1 MKLKVGVLFG
11 GSSVEHEVSIISAAQ
26 AMAALDR
33 EKYDVVPIYLSK
45 NNLLF
50 CDPKL
55 LEIETFRDMDK
66 LEKSLD
72 QMALVKSGPKFF
84 LTPIKKSFFAKPV
97 EVDLIIPVVH
107 GTHCEDGTV
116 QGLFESVGIP
126 YAGCDV
132 IAAAVG
138 QDKVVMKH
146 ILQNSG
152 IPIVEWF
159 WFYRYD
165 FELNTSDYL
174 IRSKALGYPVVVKPA
189 NLGSSVGITVA
200 QNEEEFIVA
209 VQEAS
214 RYDVKIVVEKG
225 ITNLRE
231 INASVL
237 GFDQDLRVSVLE
249 EVRKSDAILSYE
261 NKYIGSAKGS
271 SKGMASAS
279 RIVPAPLS
287 ETQTQHIQELAIAT
301 FKALGSSGVARI
313 DFMLD
318 GQTDRIYVNEIN
330 TIPGSLAFYLWEATG
345 LDFSAL
351 MDQLVK
357 QAIDRQRMREKMIF
371 SYETNLL
378 ANYKKGTKGAK
389 AR

>member
-1 MKLKVGVLFG
+1 MKLKVGVFFG

-84 LTPIKKSFFAKPV
+84 LTPIKKSLFAKPV

-165 FELNTSDYL
+165 FEQNTSDYL
-174 IRSKALGYPVVVKPA
+174 IRCKALGYPVVVKPA

-225 ITNLRE
+225 ITDLRE

-279 RIVPAPLS
+279 RIVPAPIN

-318 GQTDRIYVNEIN
+318 GQSNRIYVNEIN

-357 QAIDRQRMREKMIF
+357 QAVDRQRMREKMIF

>member
-1 MKLKVGVLFG
+1 MKLKVGVFFG

-84 LTPIKKSFFAKPV
+84 LTPIKKSLFAKPV

-159 WFYRYD
+159 WFYCYD
-165 FELNTSDYL
+165 FEQNTSDYL
-174 IRSKALGYPVVVKPA
+174 IRCKALGYPVVVKPA

-225 ITNLRE
+225 ITDLRE

-237 GFDQDLRVSVLE
+237 GFDQDLRFSVLE

-279 RIVPAPLS
+279 RIVPAPIN

-318 GQTDRIYVNEIN
+318 GQNDRIYVNEIN

-357 QAIDRQRMREKMIF
+357 QAVDRQRMREKMIF

-378 ANYKKGTKGAK
+378 ANYKKGIKGAK

>member
-1 MKLKVGVLFG
+1 MKLKVGVVFG
-11 GSSVEHEVSIISAAQ
+11 GSSVEHEVSIISASQ

-33 EKYDVVPIYLSK
+33 EKYDVVPVYLSK
-45 NNLLF
+45 HHQLF
-50 CDPKL
+50 SSEKFTEV
-55 LEIETFRDMDK
+55 EIFRDLDK
-66 LEKSLD
+66 IEKSFP
-72 QMALVKSGPKFF
+72 QVSLVREKSKYF
-84 LTPIKKSFFAKPV
+84 LVPIKPSLFSKPI
-97 EVDLIIPVVH
+97 EIDLMIPVVH

-152 IPIVEWF
+152 IPIVDWF
-159 WFYRYD
+159 WFYRYE
-165 FELNTSDYL
+165 FERSSSEFL
-174 IRSKALGYPVVVKPA
+174 IRANALGFPVVVKPA

-200 QNEEEFIVA
+200 KTEEEFFVA
-209 VQEAS
+209 VREAS

-225 ITNLRE
+225 ITALRE
-231 INASVL
+231 VNCSVL
-237 GFDQDLRVSVLE
+237 GFDSEMKASVLE
-249 EVRKSDAILSYE
+249 EVRKSDEILSYE
-261 NKYIGSAKGS
+261 NKYTSGSKGS

-287 ETQTQHIQELAIAT
+287 EHQTQEIQQYAIET

-313 DFMLD
+313 DFLLD
-318 GQTDRIYVNEIN
+318 ESTRRVYVNEIN
-330 TIPGSLAFYLWEATG
+330 TIPGSLAFYLWDASG
-345 LDFSAL
+345 MDFTAL

-357 QAIDRQRMREKMIF
+357 QAVDRQRMREKMIF
-371 SYETNLL
+371 SYDTNLL
-378 ANYKKGTKGAK
+378 ASYKKGVKGAK
-389 AR
+389 GR

>member
-1 MKLKVGVLFG
+1 MKLKVGVFFG

-33 EKYDVVPIYLSK
+33 EKYDIVPIYLSK

-84 LTPIKKSFFAKPV
+84 LTPIKKSLFAKPV

-165 FELNTSDYL
+165 FEQNTSDYL
-174 IRSKALGYPVVVKPA
+174 IRCKALGYPVVVKPA

-225 ITNLRE
+225 ITDLRE

-279 RIVPAPLS
+279 RIVPAPIN

-318 GQTDRIYVNEIN
+318 GQSNRIYVNEIN

-357 QAIDRQRMREKMIF
+357 QAVDRQRMREKMIF

-389 AR
+389 AH

>member
-11 GSSVEHEVSIISAAQ
+11 GASVEHEVSIISASQ

-33 EKYDVVPIYLSK
+33 EKYDVVPVYLSK
-45 NNLLF
+45 HHQLF
-50 CDPKL
+50 SSEKFTEV
-55 LEIETFRDMDK
+55 EIFRDLDK
-66 LEKSLD
+66 IEKSFP
-72 QMALVKSGPKFF
+72 QVSLVREKSKYF
-84 LTPIKKSFFAKPV
+84 LVPVKPSLFSKPI
-97 EVDLIIPVVH
+97 EIDLMIPVVH

-152 IPIVEWF
+152 IPIVDWF
-159 WFYRYD
+159 WFYRYE
-165 FELNTSDYL
+165 FERSSSEFL
-174 IRSKALGYPVVVKPA
+174 IRAFALGFPVVVKPA

-200 QNEEEFIVA
+200 KTEEEFIVA
-209 VQEAS
+209 VREAS

-225 ITNLRE
+225 ITALRE
-231 INASVL
+231 VNCSVL
-237 GFDQDLRVSVLE
+237 GFDSEMKASVLE
-249 EVRKSDAILSYE
+249 EVRKSDEILSYE
-261 NKYIGSAKGS
+261 NKYTSGSKGS

-287 ETQTQHIQELAIAT
+287 EHQTQEIQQYAIET

-313 DFMLD
+313 DFLLD
-318 GQTDRIYVNEIN
+318 ESTHRVYVNEIN
-330 TIPGSLAFYLWEATG
+330 TIPGSLAFYLWDASG
-345 LDFSAL
+345 MDFTAL
-351 MDQLVK
+351 MDRLVK
-357 QAIDRQRMREKMIF
+357 QAVDRQRMREKMIF
-371 SYETNLL
+371 SYDTNLL
-378 ANYKKGTKGAK
+378 ASYKKGVKGAK
-389 AR
+389 GR